1 MDRITINGE
10 TFEVYLTEEV
20 IQKRVSEL
28 GAQIS
33 EDYKGK
39 VPIFICILNGAFM
52 FMADLLKNFCGECEV
67 DFLKLSSYHEAKVSS
82 GKVDLLKDI
91 NADLNQRDII
101 IVEDIIDSGLSA
113 EFIISHLNKHNP
125 ASVKIASL
133 LLKPKSVKYN
143 ITVDYVGFKI
153 PNNFVIGYGL
163 DLVQKYRNL
172 RAVYSMVEEE
182 SK

>member
-10 TFEVYLTEEV
+10 TFKVYLTEEV

-52 FMADLLKNFCGECEV
+52 FMSDLLKNFCGECEV

-143 ITVDYVGFKI
+143 ITVDYIGFNI

>member
-10 TFEVYLTEEV
+10 TFEIYLTEEV
-20 IQKRVSEL
+20 IQKRISEL

-39 VPIFICILNGAFM
+39 VPIFIGILNGAFM
-52 FMADLLKNFCGECEV
+52 FLADLLKNFCGGCDV
-67 DFLKLSSYHEAKVSS
+67 DFLKRSSYHEAKVSS
-82 GKVDLLKDI
+82 GKVDPLKDI

-113 EFIISHLNKHNP
+113 EFIISHLAKHNP

-143 ITVDYVGFKI
+143 IDVEYVGFKI

-163 DLVQKYRNL
+163 DLTQKYRNL

>member
-1 MDRITINGE
+1 
-10 TFEVYLTEEV
+10 
-20 IQKRVSEL
+20 
-28 GAQIS
+28 
-33 EDYKGK
+33 
-39 VPIFICILNGAFM
+39 
-52 FMADLLKNFCGECEV
+52 
-67 DFLKLSSYHEAKVSS
+67 AKVSS

-113 EFIISHLNKHNP
+113 EFIMAHLEKHSP
-125 ASVKIASL
+125 ASVRIASL

-143 ITVDYVGFKI
+143 ISVDYVGFKI
-153 PNNFVIGYGL
+153 PNSFVIGYGL

-172 RAVYSMVEEE
+172 RAVYSLVEEE

>member
-1 MDRITINGE
+1 MNKIVVNNE
-10 TFEVYLTEEV
+10 TFEVYLSEEV
-20 IQKRVSEL
+20 IQRRVSEL
-28 GAQIS
+28 GAQITK
-33 EDYKGK
+33 DYQGK
-39 VPIFICILNGAFM
+39 VPIFIGILNGAFM
-52 FMADLLKNFCGECEV
+52 FMADLLKSFHGECEV

-113 EFIISHLNKHNP
+113 EFIMAHLQKSNP

-172 RAVYSMVEEE
+172 NAVYSLVEEE
-182 SK
+182 NR

>member
-52 FMADLLKNFCGECEV
+52 FMSDLLKNFCGECEV

-143 ITVDYVGFKI
+143 ITVDYVGFNI

>member
-52 FMADLLKNFCGECEV
+52 FMSDLLKNFCGECEV

-143 ITVDYVGFKI
+143 ITVDYIGFNI

>member
-10 TFEVYLTEEV
+10 TFEIYLTEEV
-20 IQKRVSEL
+20 IQKRISEL

-39 VPIFICILNGAFM
+39 VPIFIGILNGAFM
-52 FMADLLKNFCGECEV
+52 FLADLLKNFCGECEV

-113 EFIISHLNKHNP
+113 EFIISHLAKHNP
-125 ASVKIASL
+125 ASLKIASL

-143 ITVDYVGFKI
+143 IDVEYVGFKI

-163 DLVQKYRNL
+163 DLTQKYRNL

>member
-10 TFEVYLTEEV
+10 TFEIYLTEEV
-20 IQKRVSEL
+20 IQKRIAEL

-39 VPIFICILNGAFM
+39 VPIFIGILNGAFM
-52 FMADLLKNFCGECEV
+52 FLADLLKNFCGECEV

-113 EFIISHLNKHNP
+113 EFIISHLAKHNP

-143 ITVDYVGFKI
+143 IDVEYVGFKI

-163 DLVQKYRNL
+163 DLSQKYRNL
-172 RAVYSMVEEE
+172 RAVYSMVEED

>member
-10 TFEVYLTEEV
+10 TFEIYLTEEV
-20 IQKRVSEL
+20 IQKRISEL

-39 VPIFICILNGAFM
+39 VPIFIGILNGAFM
-52 FMADLLKNFCGECEV
+52 FLADLLKNFCGECEV

-113 EFIISHLNKHNP
+113 EFIISHLAKHNP

-143 ITVDYVGFKI
+143 IDVEYVGFKI

-163 DLVQKYRNL
+163 DLTQKYRNL

>member
-1 MDRITINGE
+1 MNNITVNGE
-10 TFEVYLTEEV
+10 TFEIFLSEEV
-20 IQKRVSEL
+20 IQKRIAEL

-39 VPIFICILNGAFM
+39 VPIFIGILNGAFM
-52 FMADLLKNFCGECEV
+52 FLADLLKNFCGECEV

-113 EFIISHLNKHNP
+113 EFIMAHLEKHSP
-125 ASVKIASL
+125 
-133 LLKPKSVKYN
+133 
-143 ITVDYVGFKI
+143 
-153 PNNFVIGYGL
+153 
-163 DLVQKYRNL
+163 
-172 RAVYSMVEEE
+172 
-182 SK
+182 

>member
-1 MDRITINGE
+1 MDKITVNGE
-10 TFEVYLTEEV
+10 TFEIFITEEV
-20 IQKRVSEL
+20 LQKRIAEL
-28 GAQIS
+28 GAKIS

-39 VPIFICILNGAFM
+39 VPIFIGILNGAFM
-52 FMADLLKNFCGECEV
+52 FLADLMKNFNGECEV

-91 NADLNQRDII
+91 DADLNQRHIV

-113 EFIISHLNKHNP
+113 EYILTHIQKYNP

-133 LLKPKSVKYN
+133 LVKPKSLKYN
-143 ITVDYVGFKI
+143 IDVDYIGFRI

-172 RAVYSMVEEE
+172 TAVYSMVDGNGN
-182 SK
+182 

>member
-33 EDYKGK
+33 EDYKAK

-52 FMADLLKNFCGECEV
+52 FMSDLLKNFCGECEV

-143 ITVDYVGFKI
+143 ITVDYIGFNI